1 MLTGALIKNESE
13 VLGAIRMMMEQ
24 FYNRFPDIAEKET
37 RGITIM
43 SEEEGL
49 PKGEYFF
56 LESYCNDPKCDC
68 RRVFINVLYKD
79 KILATIGYGWEE
91 VKFYEQW
98 MGDPDL
104 APNMKGPILE
114 LTGQHTQYSETLLE
128 LFNKVI
134 LKDNKYINRLKMHY
148 KMFKKNSSKN
158 KSDKQDIEEELEN
171 FDPKSYAMANL
182 CKENGTGIEAINETN
197 REVFYPIIMAIEES
211 IWIKYSKDSS
221 LKDSEIIESLKNLR
235 DNIFSENALFNQL
248 EEEIITKLK
257 LVLFLNHYDR
267 RDLSLSISSVLKSAK
282 LHKSMGGS
290 RGYLDFI
297 SSFFNQMVGKNEV
310 K

>member
-1 MLTGALIKNESE
+1 LRFDRRTGALIKNESE

-37 RGITIM
+37 HSITIM
-43 SEEEGL
+43 GGEEVL

-56 LESYCNDPKCDC
+56 LESYCNDLKCDC

-79 KILATIGYGWEE
+79 KILATMGYGWEE

-98 MGDPDL
+98 MGEADMAADI
-104 APNMKGPILE
+104 KGPILE
-114 LTGQHTQYSETLLE
+114 LTGPHTEYSEALLKLFKEVIIPDTL
-128 LFNKVI
+128 F
-134 LKDNKYINRLKMHY
+134 INRLKKHY
-148 KMFKKNSSKN
+148 EMFKKTCQKNSKRE
-158 KSDKQDIEEELEN
+158 IEEELEH
-171 FDPKSYAMANL
+171 FDPELHAIVSL
-182 CKENGTGIEAINETN
+182 CKETGTGIDAITDTN
-197 REVFYPIIMAIEES
+197 REAFYPIIMAIEES
-211 IWIKYSKDSS
+211 IWTKYSEDSS

-235 DNIFSENALFNQL
+235 DNIFLEKALFNPL

-257 LVLFLNHYDR
+257 FVLFFNNYDK

-282 LHKSMGGS
+282 LHKSMSGS

-297 SSFFNQMVGKNEV
+297 SSFFNQMVREK
-310 K
+310 